1 MNGLK
6 PIQCLLDSNLNWPSK
21 EPMVRQPELRKSKNA
36 KLLSSLRVSLR
47 PCRIHLCLKLGAA
60 VRVGE
65 KVTLEIVQGKGL
77 QQSKLQRGAKNRQNK
92 VDVTEGMVEVG
103 ILTPKKLSGLKG

>member
-1 MNGLK
+1 M
-6 PIQCLLDSNLNWPSK
+6 
-21 EPMVRQPELRKSKNA
+21 RKSKNA
-36 KLLSSLRVSLR
+36 KSLSSLRVSLR
-47 PCRIHLCLKLGAA
+47 PCRIHLCLKLGVA

-65 KVTLEIVQGKGL
+65 KVTLELVLGKGQ

-92 VDVTEGMVEVG
+92 VGVMERMVEVG